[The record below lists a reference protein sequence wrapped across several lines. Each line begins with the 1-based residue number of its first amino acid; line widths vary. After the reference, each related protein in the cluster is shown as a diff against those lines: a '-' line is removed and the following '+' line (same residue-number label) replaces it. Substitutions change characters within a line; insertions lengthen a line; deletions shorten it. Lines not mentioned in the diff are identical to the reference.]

1 MANNPVTEIDIRTQ
15 QAQRNLDQL
24 RQAFDSAGKTA
35 GRLEDALTTQNQT
48 YLKLAA
54 ATDSAA
60 RARQQY
66 EALERRAG
74 AALDANKISAE
85 QYSRLLDA
93 QTEKLKKVADAQN
106 QMTNSGKASTE
117 SSLSFLA
124 TAGKY
129 GLIVTAIKEVA
140 DTFTAVQRTIAQ
152 AGDQVAM
159 MTVRANLATE
169 RLMGG
174 GQSFGEIARIAQAVG
189 APLEATAGLFARI
202 GRSAADAGATSVQEV
217 SRATEIVQ
225 KLAIASGATVQE
237 ASSGAL
243 QLGQALASGR
253 LSGDELRTIL
263 ETMPSLGQAIA
274 KEFGVGVG
282 QLRDMGA
289 AGELVSD
296 RVFKAILNA
305 GSDAD
310 RMFAAL
316 PKTVERA
323 STEMSNAWTL
333 FLAQLD
339 RSLGVSKG
347 IVSAM
352 EAARRVAEGAT
363 RMVAPAGPDAQ
374 LANERERL
382 RVLDANQPIVQSR
395 FDRAENDQTR
405 AEILK
410 NILALENQI
419 GAAAAAADAD
429 DQRRV
434 EAQKQALADR
444 LAGLEKERAADLAK
458 AEVRSRL
465 SRQAIEELEAREKAE
480 TAIRAKLVGL
490 SDADQKAQAK
500 AAGDQAVALL
510 RLKQSAEDRW
520 KAEAEGARAA
530 EKAATD
536 AARQAEKNA
545 VDSARAAA
553 QEQEARDRALE
564 TVAEQVN
571 RLEDEAAAISLGARE
586 RAVLAERLKAETAL
600 KKGLVDVDQELY
612 QAELK
617 RVELAAGQKFD
628 SERSNREAERA
639 ATDAARIAERQAEE
653 AARPMRNLFDNLQR
667 GTAQIFEGLFTGTL
681 NVGQAFRKVL
691 LNAAAEYLS
700 AVAVTPALRSLGSA
714 VGLGSGQPGS
724 GGGGFQMPGFG
735 GGGLM
740 DGLTSRIDSFGS
752 SVLGTAAPGA
762 VGGWTVTGVGG
773 PSASALNAANGA
785 GALSSYLPFAG
796 VGVGALMQFAQ
807 GNVGGGIG
815 TLGGAGLGFLAGG
828 PVGMGIGAALGGFLG
843 GAFGGKKPSVGPGGG
858 IGFGVGA
865 DGKVNVGFTS
875 QDNNYDAVA
884 KNLDAAQ
891 SVADAAAKLIE
902 RLGGKFTGT
911 AVAGRGAELGY
922 DAGLKMFTGGDDTSG
937 GRGRFKTLEEAMA
950 ASVTAIIK
958 NATTTGLS
966 KDIQDRLAKVATS
979 QDLETLLQYVDG
991 LRSLR
996 DGFVNWQEP
1005 LTQAETAMAGLKAAF
1020 EQANAAATSL
1030 SSSTDEVKASYE
1042 KQRMFLVSE
1051 FNRPLEERFLRATNQ
1066 NAAADEMVRAK
1077 AEADLR
1083 KQAAALGAEAVLQV
1097 EKTLAAERLKEV
1109 GDQRAVIEQASA
1121 ARRQQLQ
1128 ASADV
1133 LAGVMG
1139 NIAAAMDEALRA
1151 WRGVAEQ
1158 VQKFT
1163 DSLGLSAVSP
1173 LSPEEQ
1179 LNLATRQYRDLL
1191 GRAMGGD
1198 VTAAQGVTGAAQTLL
1213 ERGRG
1218 FYASSAGYADLYGR
1232 VTGDLTGLSAFAR
1245 GDAQTN
1251 VTNEY
1256 TARIIALRDARNEM
1270 LRGFASGGMV
1280 NAGEVARVHPGE
1292 LLYTG
1297 PRGGPTR
1304 VFNPSETN
1312 AILGGG
1318 QGISRLE
1325 AKLDQLIRV
1334 VAASGQMNAETQAAM
1349 AEALDAIRRKANL
1362 ASSDPMARAA

>member
-1 MANNPVTEIDIRTQ
+1 MAPPKNLAIRLSVEEAERVKAALRDLGEAAKRMRADVEGAGGGGQGRGDGGAGGGFEKLSQ
-15 QAQRNLDQL
+15 QIAGAQNRLTGL
-24 RQAFDSAGKTA
+24 VSMF
-35 GRLEDALTTQNQT
+35 GRF
-48 YLKLAA
+48 
-54 ATDSAA
+54 SAA
-60 RARQQY
+60 GLAIGVTVDQF
-66 EALERRAG
+66 
-74 AALDANKISAE
+74 N
-85 QYSRLLDA
+85 
-93 QTEKLKKVADAQN
+93 KLK
-106 QMTNSGKASTE
+106 
-117 SSLSFLA
+117 SL
-124 TAGKY
+124 
-129 GLIVTAIKEVA
+129 
-140 DTFTAVQRTIAQ
+140 IAQ

-169 RLMGG
+169 KLTGG
-174 GQSFGEIARIAQAVG
+174 TQSFGEIARIAQAVG

-202 GRSAADAGATSVQEV
+202 GRSAAEAGATSVQEV

-225 KLAIASGATVQE
+225 KLGIASGATVQE
-237 ASSGAL
+237 ASAGAL
-243 QLGQALASGR
+243 QLGQALAAGR
-253 LSGDELRTIL
+253 LNGDELRSIL
-263 ETMPSLGQAIA
+263 ENMPALGQAIA

-323 STEMSNAWTL
+323 SQEMSNSWTL

-339 RSLGVSKG
+339 KSLGVSKG
-347 IVSAM
+347 IVAAM
-352 EAARRVAEGAT
+352 EAARGIADGAAKF
-363 RMVAPAGPDAQ
+363 VAGPTPAERLAELRAG
-374 LANERERL
+374 LANPAAPDGSRIVDAGGFGPTLARNQGPAFSSRDEQRAT
-382 RVLDANQPIVQSR
+382 VLKQIALLEAEIAETAAVAGAEETA
-395 FDRAENDQTR
+395 RAE
-405 AEILK
+405 A
-410 NILALENQI
+410 
-419 GAAAAAADAD
+419 
-429 DQRRV
+429 QR
-434 EAQKQALADR
+434 KALADR

-458 AEVRSRL
+458 AEARSRL

-545 VDSARAAA
+545 LDSARAAA

-571 RLEDEAAAISLGARE
+571 RLEDEAAAIGLGARE

-724 GGGGFQMPGFG
+724 GGGFQMPSFG

-796 VGVGALMQFAQ
+796 VGIGALMQFAQ
-807 GNVGGGIG
+807 GNVGGGVG

-843 GAFGGKKPSVGPGGG
+843 GSFGGKKPSVGPGGG

-979 QDLETLLQYVDG
+979 QDLETLLQYVEG

-996 DGFVNWQEP
+996 DGFVNWREP

-1066 NAAADEMVRAK
+1066 NAAADELVRAK

-1133 LAGVMG
+1133 LAGVMS
-1139 NIAAAMDEALRA
+1139 NIASAMDEALRA

-1270 LRGFASGGMV
+1270 LRGFAAGGMV

-1318 QGISRLE
+1318 DAQAINKLISAIE
-1325 AKLDQLIRV
+1325 TLIRV
-1334 VAASGQMNAETQAAM
+1334 TVASGQANAETQREM